1 MALPALNNVW
11 CVEFQ
16 SGADWYSPANAGQF
30 EQVFAPFSC
39 PRTWLVVHRDDWAA
53 LLSAADSGGTG
64 GTTSPQ
70 FTTEEVTAL
79 KYMAANPSPFN
90 LSVEDGYLV
99 SGSIVGVWV
108 VAWAFRA
115 LYLTLRSDGEPTE

>member
-1 MALPALNNVW
+1 MRIYCSTFEGGTP
-11 CVEFQ
+11 
-16 SGADWYSPANAGQF
+16 DWLSVAGNWEQMDAYATCNRPFIIMETGEYSQ
-30 EQVFAPFSC
+30 
-39 PRTWLVVHRDDWAA
+39 LVSLAQQ
-53 LLSAADSGGTG
+53 GGTG

-70 FTTEEVTAL
+70 FTTEEVAAL

>member
-1 MALPALNNVW
+1 MAVDYTWVW
-11 CVEFQ
+11 CAQFGEAPDYWL
-16 SGADWYSPANAGQF
+16 SSPGTF
-30 EQVFAPFSC
+30 EQYGSASFSC
-39 PRTWLVVHRDDWAA
+39 ARQWTVIKTSEFDA
-53 LLSAADSGGTG
+53 LRLAADSG

-70 FTTEEVTAL
+70 FTTEEVAAL

>member
-1 MALPALNNVW
+1 MAVDYTWVW
-11 CVEFQ
+11 CAQFGEA
-16 SGADWYSPANAGQF
+16 ADYWLSSPGTF
-30 EQVFAPFSC
+30 EQYGSASFSC
-39 PRTWLVVHRDDWAA
+39 GRQWTVIKTSEFDA
-53 LLSAADSGGTG
+53 LRLAADSG

-70 FTTEEVTAL
+70 FTTEEVAAL

>member
-1 MALPALNNVW
+1 MAVDYTWVW
-11 CVEFQ
+11 CAQFGEAPDYWL
-16 SGADWYSPANAGQF
+16 SSPGTF
-30 EQVFAPFSC
+30 EQYGSSSFSC
-39 PRTWLVVHRDDWAA
+39 GRQWTVIKTSEFDA
-53 LLSAADSGGTG
+53 LRLAADSG

>member
-1 MALPALNNVW
+1 MAVDYTWVW
-11 CVEFQ
+11 CAQFGEAPDYWL
-16 SGADWYSPANAGQF
+16 SSPGTF
-30 EQVFAPFSC
+30 EQYGSSSFSC
-39 PRTWLVVHRDDWAA
+39 SRQWTVIKTSEFDA
-53 LLSAADSGGTG
+53 LRLAADSG

-70 FTTEEVTAL
+70 FTTEEVAAL

>member
-1 MALPALNNVW
+1 MSIYCAD
-11 CVEFQ
+11 FQ
-16 SGADWYSPANAGQF
+16 SHPTDWYSPPGSYEGMSSPETPCSRSWVFISRDQF
-30 EQVFAPFSC
+30 EA
-39 PRTWLVVHRDDWAA
+39 LV
-53 LLSAADSGGTG
+53 SAAGTGGTGGTG

-70 FTTEEVTAL
+70 FTTEELAAL

>member
-1 MALPALNNVW
+1 MSSPETPCARSWVFISRNEFEALV
-11 CVEFQ
+11 
-16 SGADWYSPANAGQF
+16 
-30 EQVFAPFSC
+30 
-39 PRTWLVVHRDDWAA
+39 
-53 LLSAADSGGTG
+53 SAVGTGGTGGTG

-70 FTTEEVTAL
+70 FTTEEVAAL
-79 KYMAANPSPFN
+79 KYMATNPSPFN

>member
-1 MALPALNNVW
+1 MSAY
-11 CVEFQ
+11 CVDFNGG
-16 SGADWYSPANAGQF
+16 SDWYAPASQSDNFWDLAGGCSRAWVVIESSQFQGIYNASVSGG
-30 EQVFAPFSC
+30 
-39 PRTWLVVHRDDWAA
+39 T
-53 LLSAADSGGTG
+53 GGTG

-70 FTTEEVTAL
+70 FTTEEVAAL

>member
-1 MALPALNNVW
+1 MAAY
-11 CVEFQ
+11 CVDFQGGVPGWQSDPGSFESHWDFGSLCQRGWVVIQSQEFLDLHTASQ
-16 SGADWYSPANAGQF
+16 SGG
-30 EQVFAPFSC
+30 
-39 PRTWLVVHRDDWAA
+39 T
-53 LLSAADSGGTG
+53 GGTG

-70 FTTEEVTAL
+70 FTTEEVAAL

>member
-1 MALPALNNVW
+1 MAVDYAYVW
-11 CVEFQ
+11 CV
-16 SGADWYSPANAGQF
+16 QF
-30 EQVFAPFSC
+30 GEAPDYWLSSLGTFEPYGSASFSC
-39 PRTWLVVHRDDWAA
+39 ARTWTVIKTADFVA
-53 LLSAADSGGTG
+53 LQASASG

-70 FTTEEVTAL
+70 FTTEEVSAL

>member
-1 MALPALNNVW
+1 MAAY
-11 CVEFQ
+11 CVDFQGGVSGWHSDDGSFETHWDFGGLCQRGWVVIQSHEFLDLYTASQ
-16 SGADWYSPANAGQF
+16 SGG
-30 EQVFAPFSC
+30 
-39 PRTWLVVHRDDWAA
+39 T
-53 LLSAADSGGTG
+53 GGTG